1 MARRMPVGRYK
12 LDRIEANRPNTSEQF
27 VSRSNLGVDMS
38 TSSVL
43 ERQFRQSNSYRVA
56 TGNNPEVAVEAA
68 ESPIGMLNF
77 VDGTPTEDTIRRLHD
92 NLDRTHGL
100 DVFLKNYS
108 GVSLYRL
115 WKAQRRRNL
124 ERDQIRLYHGAFPSQ
139 LQLPRTSRF
148 EGWCSIDLE
157 KEGATII
164 DLPPDLLGV
173 VVDMWFRLVGDLG
186 PAALD
191 GRRGGKYLI
200 LPPRQQ
206 LEIPDG
212 YGCRILRSKTNRVWL
227 FLRTLRVRCDTDF
240 NRIANELGIRSLAV
254 EQGLKRIEM
263 ADASKLAL
271 KGNALN
277 DHGFFEDLDRLVQT
291 EAFGALDRESYNL
304 LASIGIAKGKPFR
317 PSLRMK
323 RIFRD
328 AAIIG
333 RATVRAM
340 AQKKPHGGSL
350 FRNPSATAG
359 PMLPR
364 RTERALAS
372 YHQGSRKG
380 A

>member
-1 MARRMPVGRYK
+1 
-12 LDRIEANRPNTSEQF
+12 
-27 VSRSNLGVDMS
+27 MS

-43 ERQFRQSNSYRVA
+43 ELQFRQSNRYRAV
-56 TGNNPEVAVEAA
+56 TRNNPEIAVEAT
-68 ESPIGMLNF
+68 ESPIGKLNF
-77 VDGTPTEDTIRRLHD
+77 VDGTPTEDTSRRLRD
-92 NLDRTHGL
+92 NLDRTHAL
-100 DVFLKNYS
+100 DVFLRNYS
-108 GVSLYRL
+108 GVSLYRV

-124 ERDQIRLYHGAFPSQ
+124 EGDQVRLYHGAFPSQ

-164 DLPPDLLGV
+164 DLPSDLLGV

-191 GRRGGKYLI
+191 GQRGGKYLI

-206 LEIPDG
+206 LEIPNS
-212 YGCRILRSKTNRVWL
+212 CRTLRSKTNRVWL

-240 NRIANELGIRSLAV
+240 SRIAKQLGVRSLTV
-254 EQGLKRIEM
+254 EQGVRRIEI
-263 ADASKLAL
+263 ADASKLAFQAE
-271 KGNALN
+271 ALN
-277 DHGFFEDLDRLVQT
+277 DHSFFEDLDRLIQT
-291 EAFGALDRESYNL
+291 ESFGALARDNYNL

-317 PSLRMK
+317 PSLNMK
-323 RIFRD
+323 RIFQD

-350 FRNPSATAG
+350 FRSLSAAAG
-359 PMLPR
+359 PILPR
-364 RTERALAS
+364 RTERV
-372 YHQGSRKG
+372 GVI
-380 A
+380 